1 MKNFIQT
8 AVLCALVFSLNS
20 CYITRTTVGDGPVG
34 KDIAATH
41 YSHAKQMYVLWGLL
55 PLKHTQPSAPQGC
68 GYQVKSSFNFVDAL
82 VTGLTGGIFGM
93 RTVKIMVNKGGPC
106 DPAILKIERKEEKAI
121 EKIEQKDRKKDG
133 K

>member
-8 AVLCALVFSLNS
+8 AVLCGLVLSLNS
-20 CYITRTTVGDGPVG
+20 CYINRTTVGDGPVG
-34 KDIAATH
+34 KDTPATH

-55 PLKHTQPSAPQGC
+55 PLKHTQPAAPIGC
-68 GYQVKSSFNFVDAL
+68 GYQVKTSFNFVDAL
-82 VTGLTGGIFGM
+82 VSGLTAGIFSM

-106 DPAILKIERKEEKAI
+106 DPAILKIERREEKAI
-121 EKIEQKDRKKDG
+121 EKIEEKSKKRQA